1 VPEVVDRRCGDA
13 IGVVDDRRETWLE
26 WWELRVTKLGLHYI
40 RALGGPSLYD
50 SFNVMKAVGRK
61 LFWYCKTMPLACLLV
76 RLGM

>member
-1 VPEVVDRRCGDA
+1 VPESEGRRCGVS
-13 IGVVDDRRETWLE
+13 IRVVGDRRETWLMC
-26 WWELRVTKLGLHYI
+26 WGWEDDIGLHYI